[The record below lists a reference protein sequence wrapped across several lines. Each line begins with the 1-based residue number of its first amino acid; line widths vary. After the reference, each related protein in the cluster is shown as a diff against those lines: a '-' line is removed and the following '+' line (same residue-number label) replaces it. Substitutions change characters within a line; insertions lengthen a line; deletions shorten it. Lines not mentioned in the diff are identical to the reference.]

1 MKQLSK
7 ILLYS
12 LALAILFFATSCE
25 KDLNEDAIQS
35 SKKTTIKEINFN
47 QLVKDTKFKNLLEK
61 VSHSSASARTAFE
74 NQNGFTIS
82 DTNVKVIESD
92 SLTSYTMLIQ

>member
-61 VSHSSASARTAFE
+61 EIT
-74 NQNGFTIS
+74 
-82 DTNVKVIESD
+82 ESK
-92 SLTSYTMLIQ
+92 